1 MSSIEEKL
9 KMIGNIPFFMIRA
22 HKILKTGGRKNFTH
36 TELLLKITMSLLAS
50 LAHKNKITMSLLASL
65 AHKNKCGQL
74 AYAYVSNKKFNELR
88 MCASLVYAYCSTV
101 LFMFY
106 LTSVL

>member
-1 MSSIEEKL
+1 
-9 KMIGNIPFFMIRA
+9 
-22 HKILKTGGRKNFTH
+22 
-36 TELLLKITMSLLAS
+36 LL
-50 LAHKNKITMSLLASL
+50 KITMSLLASL

>member
-50 LAHKNKITMSLLASL
+50 